1 MPQSWKLLIGR
12 SLLGLLFLIAGTR
25 QLMFFAGSVG
35 YFGKLGFPAPEATA
49 WLSIIIHVVG
59 GALLIV
65 GWKTK
70 WTSWLLLAMVVIA
83 TAMAHRFWDYDA
95 TQYANQ
101 LNHFLKNLAIIGGL
115 LYVISFGAGATSVD
129 ARRSSA

>member
-1 MPQSWKLLIGR
+1 MTLLIGR
-12 SLLGLLFLIAGTR
+12 SLIGLLFLVIGIR
-25 QLMFFAGSVG
+25 KIMFFAGTAG
-35 YFGKLGFPAPEATA
+35 YFAKLGFPASEALA
-49 WLSIIIHVVG
+49 VLAIVIEVGASIM
-59 GALLIV
+59 LIV

-70 WTSWLLLAMVVIA
+70 WASWLLLAFVVIA
-83 TAMAHRFWDYDA
+83 TIMAHRFWQFDA

-129 ARRSSA
+129 AKKGG